1 MLATVHIVY
10 LLDRP
15 RGTLTDFESA
25 ILPLRAGMQACM
37 RARVHACMH
46 ASVRAD
52 LTVRVPTC
60 CASACVRPLS
70 AAPLG
75 P

>member
-1 MLATVHIVY
+1 MLATVHIMY

-37 RARVHACMH
+37 RARACMH
-46 ASVRAD
+46 ARE
-52 LTVRVPTC
+52 RTC
-60 CASACVRPLS
+60 
-70 AAPLG
+70 
-75 P
+75 